1 MSQVEGRKKPSKK
14 IDWYKW
20 IAGICVPL
28 VVAVIGLLKFSG
40 GGGEK
45 QTAGN
50 LTIITDVTVIE
61 NQYQQITGQP
71 LKDENLKQ
79 LITSAVN
86 LAKAGQ
92 NEASRKVFE
101 QVANSVPVP
110 AVYNNIGTLDAEA
123 GNLPGSQQAF
133 QQALAKDPNYRP
145 AQRNLEKVG
154 RLLQQGHDFEHAKPM
169 QLGAK
174 TAGAIADS
182 RVTDMYQLTTPQGP
196 RDIYLVS
203 LENNST
209 GLVPVLTAFDSN
221 RHQVGSS
228 NVYLREALAHIECSF
243 PAEGNATYY
252 VRVSTLND
260 PGAYT
265 LLVGAGKRYDSY
277 EPNEDFQQAKSVS
290 VGAAIEANIMDA
302 SDKDFYVIKSG
313 TGGPVTARLENAS
326 TSLIPLIAIFDGN
339 RHQVCGTN
347 QYLREP
353 LAHVECEFPAEANA
367 NYYVEIIGLGD
378 TSGAYKLMV
387 K

>member
-1 MSQVEGRKKPSKK
+1 MSQVKSAKKASKK

-20 IAGICVPL
+20 VAGICIPL
-28 VVAVIGLLKFSG
+28 VVAVIGLFKFS
-40 GGGEK
+40 GGEK

-61 NQYQQITGQP
+61 NQYQQVTGQP

-92 NEASRKVFE
+92 NEASRRLFE
-101 QVANSVPVP
+101 QLGTSVPVP
-110 AVYNNIGTLDAEA
+110 AVYNNIGTLEADA
-123 GNLPGSQQAF
+123 GNLAGSRQAY
-133 QQALAKDPNYRP
+133 QQALAKDPNYQP
-145 AQRNLEKVG
+145 AQKNLEKVG
-154 RLLQQGHDFEHAKPM
+154 HLLQQGHDFEHAKPM

-182 RVTDMYQLTTPQGP
+182 HVTDMYQLTTPQGP
-196 RDIYLVS
+196 RDIYLIS
-203 LENNST
+203 LDNNST
-209 GLVPVLTAFDSN
+209 GLIPLLAVFDSN

-243 PAEGNATYY
+243 PAEGGATYY

-260 PGAYT
+260 PGGYS
-265 LLVGAGKRYDSY
+265 LVVAAGKRYDSY
-277 EPNEDFQQAKSVS
+277 EPNEDFQQAKPIP
-290 VGAAIEANIMDA
+290 VGATIDANVMDA

-313 TGGPVTARLENAS
+313 SGGQVTARLENAS
-326 TSLIPLIAIFDGN
+326 TSLFPFIAIFDVN

-347 QYLREP
+347 QYLREA
-353 LAHVECEFPAEANA
+353 LVHVECEFPTEANGT
-367 NYYVEIIGLGD
+367 YYVR
-378 TSGAYKLMV
+378 
-387 K
+387 